1 MKYIDLNF
9 VKPNKDCEVCDQE
22 YVCFECESIQ
32 VKEKYPK
39 AKWDLPDW
47 VIKIGK
53 RASVQAK
60 K

>member
-47 VIKIGK
+47 IIK
-53 RASVQAK
+53 SEVQND
-60 K
+60 